1 VEVKV
6 KLAKYPIRRLV
17 VNEILRD
24 GRRLRGKREKEML
37 DIGEERSDELNV
49 SMLLIL
55 LSLRSSLT
63 SSPNTI

>member
-1 VEVKV
+1 MEVKV